1 MKSVISGLFQ
11 CILLRFCSSSSV
23 PSSVC
28 TSLYKP
34 YFNPEFIARMISLLS
49 STHAVQS
56 LQTVCTARMLS
67 VAAADGMH
75 AGTAAP
81 KTVSS
86 HFSKLSDGC
95 KGIWPVKT
103 ERWGAGVASCLEQ
116 GTDLHMAQLMPLP
129 LTVMC
134 FSKIQTGS
142 TFLVPTH
149 PGSPGQTAVKRVCTC
164 VNCCF
169 YQQLVI
175 WGCFGEE
182 K

>member
-1 MKSVISGLFQ
+1 VISGLFQ
-11 CILLRFCSSSSV
+11 CILLRFCSFSSV

-28 TSLYKP
+28 P
-34 YFNPEFIARMISLLS
+34 NPEFIAWMISLLS

-95 KGIWPVKT
+95 KGI
-103 ERWGAGVASCLEQ
+103 
-116 GTDLHMAQLMPLP
+116 
-129 LTVMC
+129 
-134 FSKIQTGS
+134 
-142 TFLVPTH
+142 
-149 PGSPGQTAVKRVCTC
+149 
-164 VNCCF
+164 
-169 YQQLVI
+169 
-175 WGCFGEE
+175 
-182 K
+182 